1 MLNGELHFK
10 VESVSLK
17 LWIIGLTTIALF
29 FVMSSLKYYS
39 LHSSLL
45 DLGLFQSEIYGRIYF
60 DGSNRATFQHV
71 QWVIYVYTSMA
82 QLLPVKYIPYLLF
95 FLQGAIILL
104 PVFIIYYLLD
114 SNKLIWIAYL
124 LFFPIWF
131 NALFDFH
138 LDHLAIL
145 FTVMF
150 FVFVQLERIGL
161 ATFSAIALVLVKEPF
176 ALQTAMC
183 GIYLLGIHWNNS
195 YNSFEYDSFSF
206 KNIKVYFYGVCL
218 IVFGFGYFYIAT
230 SYIIPL
236 YSGGQVAWLKS
247 EAFSWLGSSISEM
260 LWYMLTHPI
269 EIIVEIFTTPGKVIY
284 LVALFGALGF
294 IPLLKPAPL
303 IVALPILAISLL
315 SRHEGYYGLGHHYTA
330 GLIAP
335 MIFAFAG
342 GLPRA
347 KMIWQRV
354 GVGGF
359 RLPVKWFVPV
369 LVTGLV
375 AAHVA
380 LAPSPIGRLF
390 WSDKVWAYS
399 YQAYIPTE
407 RDAMIKQAIAD
418 FVPTD
423 PEVVVSIQNTV
434 NWAPLVQRRHFL
446 LFPQGITEGQQVPFF
461 GKGLWPPEVEWKP
474 VMADYVV
481 LDLKRPWFLVDKGC
495 EWLYGKCTNEEM
507 AEKYL
512 DWVAKSREVMHV
524 VFEKDGFLI
533 LSRGN

>member
-1 MLNGELHFK
+1 L
-10 VESVSLK
+10 V
-17 LWIIGLTTIALF
+17 
-29 FVMSSLKYYS
+29 
-39 LHSSLL
+39 
-45 DLGLFQSEIYGRIYF
+45 
-60 DGSNRATFQHV
+60 GS
-71 QWVIYVYTSMA
+71 
-82 QLLPVKYIPYLLF
+82 
-95 FLQGAIILL
+95 G
-104 PVFIIYYLLD
+104 
-114 SNKLIWIAYL
+114 
-124 LFFPIWF
+124 
-131 NALFDFH
+131 
-138 LDHLAIL
+138 
-145 FTVMF
+145 
-150 FVFVQLERIGL
+150 
-161 ATFSAIALVLVKEPF
+161 
-176 ALQTAMC
+176 
-183 GIYLLGIHWNNS
+183 
-195 YNSFEYDSFSF
+195 
-206 KNIKVYFYGVCL
+206 L
-218 IVFGFGYFYIAT
+218 IVFGGSYFYLVT
-230 SYIIPL
+230 TFLMPSYVGAVGEGVVDL
-236 YSGGQVAWLKS
+236 AYA
-247 EAFSWLGSSISEM
+247 WLGSDIIDM
-260 LWYMLTHPI
+260 LWYILTHPI
-269 EIIVEIFTTPGKVIY
+269 KILTEIFTTSGKVIY
-284 LVALFGALGF
+284 LVALFGSLGF
-294 IPLLKPAPL
+294 IPLLKPGPL

-347 KMIWQRV
+347 KKIWQRV
-354 GVGGF
+354 GIGRF
-359 RLPVKWFVPV
+359 RLPIKWFVPV
-369 LVTGLV
+369 LVTGLI

-446 LFPQGITEGQQVPFF
+446 LFPQGITEGQKVPFF
-461 GKGLWPPEVEWKP
+461 DSGLWTPGVGWKP